1 MTVPYLIRQQL
12 RQYGM
17 TRLHIAITMPCHKMR
32 RHSLVTSPVTSP
44 VTKLGHRRL
53 TLRHIVAPP
62 SQVES
67 HSLVTQLNHQSY
79 HIVRS
84 MSHLDT
90 QMPNGLDV
98 RRLGRGAV
106 CGAYNVSFRDA
117 SW

>member
-1 MTVPYLIRQQL
+1 
-12 RQYGM
+12 
-17 TRLHIAITMPCHKMR
+17 MR
-32 RHSLVTSPVTSP
+32 RHSLVTSP